1 MPRGLTDIEASA
13 IRTEW
18 LGQPRGLTILFLTEM
33 WDQFSFFGMRAL
45 LVLYMTKQVGLGQ
58 AEASWVYGGYAA
70 LVYLTPIFGGVITDR
85 WLSRRTAVLAGGTV
99 MAAGHFMMASESLLL
114 AALVTIAIG
123 NGLFLPSLPSQ
134 IDSLYSPD
142 DPRRKSAYN
151 LYYVGINLG
160 ALIAPIVV
168 GTVGEMYGFHWGFA
182 IAGLGMIIALVTY
195 ILGAQY
201 LPPDPPPHVA
211 RRGPAAAPQ
220 PLSRELRQRAILL
233 LAIVGAVVVFRG
245 AYEQLGNTLSL
256 WADQSVDRTLT
267 TTFVIPVTWFQSL
280 NPLTVFA
287 LTPVFVAR
295 WTRLAARDREPPSV
309 LKMVIGA
316 VIIAISYFA
325 IAALV
330 LSAQSQGKPVNWLW
344 LASFIIVMTA
354 GELYILPVGLGLFGR
369 LAPQGFTAT
378 SIAGWY
384 FAGFLGNLFAG
395 WLGTF
400 WMPLNHGVFFALI
413 GTVALVAAGL
423 LSLSIRNV
431 TRVERSSALTAR
443 YQIRTRSSGAR

>member
-1 MPRGLTDIEASA
+1 MASVVTATRTD
-13 IRTEW
+13 W
-18 LGQPRGLTILFLTEM
+18 FGQPRGLTILFLTEM

-45 LVLYMTKQVGLGQ
+45 LVLYMTKQLAMGQ
-58 AEASWVYGGYAA
+58 AQASWVYGGYAA

-85 WLSRRTAVLAGGTV
+85 WLSRRTAVIVGGTV

-114 AALVTIAIG
+114 AALATIALG

-134 IDSLYSPD
+134 IDSLYAPD

-160 ALIAPIVV
+160 ALAAPIVV
-168 GTVGEMYGFHWGFA
+168 GTVGETYGFHWGFA
-182 IAGLGMIIALVTY
+182 IAGLGMIVALTTY
-195 ILGAQY
+195 ISGGRY
-201 LPPDPPPHVA
+201 LPPDPPPYVA
-211 RRGPAAAPQ
+211 RRIRAIHAPQ
-220 PLSRELRQRAILL
+220 ASRGEFRQRAALL

-256 WADQSVDRTLT
+256 WADQSVDRMITATLS
-267 TTFVIPVTWFQSL
+267 VPVTWFQSL

-295 WTRLAARDREPPSV
+295 WTRLAAANREPPSV
-309 LKMVIGA
+309 LKMVIGT
-316 VIIAISYFA
+316 VIIAIAYLA
-325 IAALV
+325 IAILAFW
-330 LSAQSQGKPVNWLW
+330 AQRQGKQVSWVW
-344 LASFIIVMTA
+344 LASFIVVMTA

-369 LAPQGFTAT
+369 LAPPGFTAT

-395 WLGTF
+395 WLGTL
-400 WMPLNHGVFFALI
+400 WIPLSHGAFFTVI
-413 GTVALVAAGL
+413 GAVALTAAGL
-423 LSLSIRNV
+423 LSLSVRRV
-431 TRVERSSALTAR
+431 TRVERGSC
-443 YQIRTRSSGAR
+443 